1 MSNFY
6 QVIDHLL
13 RSIPIDTNRRAIIII
28 IIIIILLLLL
38 LLLLLFFLLL
48 SLTAKRSKPYFI
60 PLERGKRIGR
70 TTTE

>member
-28 IIIIILLLLL
+28 IIIILLLL